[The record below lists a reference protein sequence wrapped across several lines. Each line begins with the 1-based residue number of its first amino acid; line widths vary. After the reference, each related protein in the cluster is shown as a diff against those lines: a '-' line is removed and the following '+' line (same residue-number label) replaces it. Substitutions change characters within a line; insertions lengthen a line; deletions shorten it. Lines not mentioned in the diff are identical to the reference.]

1 MQAGSIIPTMS
12 HPRAPDL
19 DNQYRSDRVL
29 QTWLQQHLPV
39 AVREAIEAD
48 LDALGAQAV
57 QAWQDARSRTPQK
70 PLLTQWDAWGERIDR
85 IESTS
90 VWQQGPAMAARYA
103 LVAAGHDPQHGEFAR
118 CDQFLRV
125 YLHHIASEFHT
136 CPLAMTDGAA
146 TALKASGNRALIERA
161 LPRLTA
167 RDPGQL
173 WLSGQWMTE
182 LMGGSDVGNSET
194 EARRDEQGQWRL
206 YGRKWFTSA
215 VIGEMAL
222 TLARPQGAAEGA
234 DALAMFYLETR
245 DAEGRWNG
253 IRVDRLKDKL
263 GTHELPTAEIHLDGA
278 LATPVGD
285 LDHGVRLIAPM
296 LNVTRTWNAVCALAT
311 MRRCIALATAY
322 ARQREAFGRPLIEH
336 PLHVA
341 TLADMQAEFE
351 VAFQLVMHVTHL
363 LGRGEHGLAS
373 ARETA
378 LLRLL
383 TPLAKLWTGKLAVRI
398 ASETCEAFG
407 GAGYI
412 ENTGIPQL
420 LRDAQVYPIWEG
432 TTNVLSLDTLR
443 AISSVGSEPLLE
455 AAAALLDEAD
465 ASDAAARM
473 EWPLREIRAAL
484 VRIREWLPRQA
495 ANKEAMQAGARGLA
509 MSLARSFAAAL
520 ACRNAT
526 RAVAGH
532 IDPRATQALTRFIAP
547 GLTELRP
554 FDPSRAIDLL
564 DPASR

>member
-1 MQAGSIIPTMS
+1 
-12 HPRAPDL
+12 
-19 DNQYRSDRVL
+19 
-29 QTWLQQHLPV
+29 
-39 AVREAIEAD
+39 
-48 LDALGAQAV
+48 
-57 QAWQDARSRTPQK
+57 
-70 PLLTQWDAWGERIDR
+70 
-85 IESTS
+85 
-90 VWQQGPAMAARYA
+90 
-103 LVAAGHDPQHGEFAR
+103 
-118 CDQFLRV
+118 
-125 YLHHIASEFHT
+125 
-136 CPLAMTDGAA
+136 
-146 TALKASGNRALIERA
+146 
-161 LPRLTA
+161 
-167 RDPGQL
+167 
-173 WLSGQWMTE
+173 MTE
-182 LMGGSDVGNSET
+182 RMGGSDVGHSET
-194 EARRDEQGQWRL
+194 MARRDDHGQWRL
-206 YGRKWFTSA
+206 HGRKWFTSA

-253 IRVDRLKDKL
+253 IRIDRLKDKL
-263 GTHELPTAEIHLDGA
+263 GTHELPTAEIHLDGTR
-278 LATPVGD
+278 ATPVGG

-311 MRRCIALATAY
+311 MRRCIVLATAY

-351 VAFQLVMHVTHL
+351 AAFQFVLHVAHL
-363 LGRGEHGLAS
+363 LGRSECGLAG

-432 TTNVLSLDTLR
+432 TTNVLSLDILR
-443 AISSVGSEPLLE
+443 AISSVGIEPLLE

-465 ASDAAARM
+465 ASSASAHM
-473 EWPLREIRAAL
+473 EWPLREIRASL
-484 VRIREWLPRQA
+484 VAIREWLPRQA
-495 ANKEAMQAGARGLA
+495 ANKEALQAGARGLA
-509 MSLARSFAAAL
+509 MTLARTFAAAL

-526 RAVAGH
+526 RAVAGPV
-532 IDPRATQALTRFIAP
+532 DPHAGQSLARFTAL
-547 GLTELRP
+547 GLSELRP
-554 FDPSRAIDLL
+554 FDPGRAIDLL